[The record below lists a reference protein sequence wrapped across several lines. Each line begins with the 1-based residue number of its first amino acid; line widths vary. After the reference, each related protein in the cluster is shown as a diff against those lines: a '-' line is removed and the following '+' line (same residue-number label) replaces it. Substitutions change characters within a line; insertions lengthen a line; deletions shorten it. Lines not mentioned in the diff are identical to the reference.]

1 MRGTTLAA
9 TAVAVATLAACGNST
24 SPTGNPGESS
34 SCSITVTGGPV
45 PGTYDCKPATTV
57 WASANNTGG
66 FSFTVASPAITVAI
80 GWTGEPTGGSHHQSS
95 DADATGGV
103 TLTTGSGA
111 ATQVWGAT
119 APSGANPAHG
129 TYDLFFSGIGA
140 SLSTAN
146 GKAYTADGTI
156 TATLVPLTGQSGNI
170 TVSVTF

>member
-9 TAVAVATLAACGNST
+9 TAVAVATLAACGSST

-80 GWTGEPTGGSHHQSS
+80 GWTGEPTGGSHYRNS
-95 DADATGGV
+95 DAGAKGGV
-103 TLTTGSGA
+103 SVTSGSGASTQAWGATVSPAHGAYDLYFTGLGNTLTTA
-111 ATQVWGAT
+111 
-119 APSGANPAHG
+119 
-129 TYDLFFSGIGA
+129 D
-140 SLSTAN
+140 
-146 GKAYTADGTI
+146 GKAYAADGTLS
-156 TATLVPLTGQSGNI
+156 ATLVPLTGQSGNI